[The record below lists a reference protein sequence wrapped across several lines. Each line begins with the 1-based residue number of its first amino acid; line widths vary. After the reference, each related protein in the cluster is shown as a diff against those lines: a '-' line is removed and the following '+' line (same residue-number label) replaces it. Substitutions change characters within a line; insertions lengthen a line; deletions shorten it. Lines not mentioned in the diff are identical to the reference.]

1 MKKITLVLVILVAL
15 LACAGVAYA
24 QTTTVNGTNGNNW
37 GPLSRHKHWPLPD
50 DCGSSK
56 IGDLLNGGDTSKTV
70 RGRGGCDFVYAGGG
84 DDRVHGGAMMDTLY
98 GGSGNDR
105 VYGGE
110 MHDHLFGE
118 GGNDYLG
125 TRDGMDE
132 PGHIEEVRGGPGT
145 DRCWLD
151 ADSDGVKMNSCEYL
165 NGSENPFPVEKYIN
179 TSDEGNHK
187 EMRGEVNHYLSTHHK

>member
-1 MKKITLVLVILVAL
+1 MKRSLWALSALALIMLLVFA
-15 LACAGVAYA
+15 AAAYA
-24 QTTTVNGTNGNNW
+24 ETVSGTSGNNW
-37 GPLSRHKHWPLPD
+37 GPKDRHKHWPLPD
-50 DCGSSK
+50 DCGSSS
-56 IGDLLNGGDTSKTV
+56 IGDLLNGGDTGKIV
-70 RGRGGCDFVYAGGG
+70 RGRGGCDFVYGGG
-84 DDRVHGGAMMDTLY
+84 GNDVVHGGAMMDTLY
-98 GGSGNDR
+98 GGSGNDKI
-105 VYGGE
+105 YGGM

-118 GGNDYLG
+118 EGDDYLG

-165 NGSENPFPVEKYIN
+165 NGSKNPFPPEKYIN

-187 EMRGEVNHYLSTHHK
+187 DMRGKVNHYLKTHH